1 MLFRSKGLFLNEES
15 LKEVDNYLKEL
26 PLKYGL
32 PLLNYLNAKIAEQVK
47 GVREEAKSEE

>member
-1 MLFRSKGLFLNEES
+1 MERKGLFLSEES
-15 LKEVDNYLKEL
+15 LKEVSSFLQEL

-47 GVREEAKSEE
+47 SVREEVKEEQ

>member
-1 MLFRSKGLFLNEES
+1 MKGLILNEGE
-15 LKEVDNYLKEL
+15 LKEIDNYIQDL

-47 GVREEAKSEE
+47 GVREEVKSEE

>member
-1 MLFRSKGLFLNEES
+1 MEQKGLFLNEES

-32 PLLNYLNAKIAEQVK
+32 PLLNYLNAKIAEQVNSA
-47 GVREEAKSEE
+47 REEVKSEE